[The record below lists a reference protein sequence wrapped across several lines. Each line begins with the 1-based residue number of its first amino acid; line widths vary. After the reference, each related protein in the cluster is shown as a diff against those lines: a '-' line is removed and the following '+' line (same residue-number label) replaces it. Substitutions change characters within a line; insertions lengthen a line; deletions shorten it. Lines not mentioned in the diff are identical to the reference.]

1 MQQLSQEQPQG
12 KSAMGIAGF
21 VIGLVALC
29 TSFLP
34 IINNFSAILAVLG
47 LIFSVV
53 GIVACVR
60 GSRSGKGLAI
70 AGVVICIVSF
80 AVVLGTQSMYS
91 KAVDDA
97 FSGPSVT
104 STTQAGD
111 AATSTTT
118 STAASSDSATQTQ
131 AEELSVGATATLS
144 NGLSVTVESV
154 TGGLANY
161 NGEEFTS
168 VTVTYVN
175 GGGDTATFNTYDWK
189 AQDAQGA
196 QRNSTYEVGGD
207 AADSSAR
214 LSSGTLAAG
223 GSVTGVLEFD
233 GQVSKLIYSP
243 SVFDSKNDVTWV
255 VA

>member
-1 MQQLSQEQPQG
+1 MESSSQTQPKG
-12 KSAMGIAGF
+12 KSALGITGF

-34 IINNFSAILAVLG
+34 IINNASALLAVLG
-47 LIFSVV
+47 LVFSVIGV
-53 GIVACVR
+53 VVCVR
-60 GSRSGKGLAI
+60 GTKGGKGLAI
-70 AGVVICIVSF
+70 AGVVICIVAF

-97 FSGPSVT
+97 FSGPAVT
-104 STTQAGD
+104 STTQAGESGSGAS
-111 AATSTTT
+111 AAT
-118 STAASSDSATQTQ
+118 DSASQ
-131 AEELSVGATATLS
+131 AQSQELSVGATATLS
-144 NGLSVTVESV
+144 NGLSVTVDSV

-175 GGGDTATFNTYDWK
+175 GGSETASFNGYDWK
-189 AQDAQGA
+189 AQDPQDA
-196 QRNSTYEVGGD
+196 QRNSTWVVGGD
-207 AADSSAR
+207 SADSSAR
-214 LSSGTLAAG
+214 LNSGTLASG

-233 GQVSKLIYSP
+233 GQVSKIIYSP
-243 SVFDSKNDVTWV
+243 SVFNDKNSITWI

>member
-1 MQQLSQEQPQG
+1 MESLTQEQPKG
-12 KSAMGIAGF
+12 RSAMGVAGF
-21 VIGLVALC
+21 VIGIVALC

-47 LIFSVV
+47 LVFSIIGVV
-53 GIVACVR
+53 VCAR

-91 KAVDDA
+91 KAVDEA

-104 STTQAGD
+104 ATTQAGD
-111 AATSTTT
+111 PATSA
-118 STAASSDSATQTQ
+118 TASGDSSTQ
-131 AEELSVGATATLS
+131 AEELAVGATATLS

-154 TGGLANY
+154 TGGLADY
-161 NGEEFTS
+161 NGAEFTS

-175 GGGDTATFNTYDWK
+175 GGSDTASFNAYDWK
-189 AQDAQGA
+189 AQDPQGA
-196 QRNSTYEVGGD
+196 QRNNAWEVGGD
-207 AADSSAR
+207 SADSSAR

-243 SVFDSKNDVTWV
+243 SVFGSKNDVIWT

>member
-34 IINNFSAILAVLG
+34 IINNFSAILAALG
-47 LIFSVV
+47 LIFSVI
-53 GIVACVR
+53 GIVACAR

-111 AATSTTT
+111 AATSTTA
-118 STAASSDSATQTQ
+118 STTVSNDSATQT
-131 AEELSVGATATLS
+131 EELSVGATATLS

-175 GGGDTATFNTYDWK
+175 GGSDTATFNGYDWK

-196 QRNSTYEVGGD
+196 QRNSTYAVGGD
-207 AADSSAR
+207 SADSSAR
-214 LSSGTLAAG
+214 LSYGTLAAG

-243 SVFDSKNDVTWV
+243 SAFDSKNDVTWV